1 MNRRPTSARVALLLA
16 VLLGLL
22 ALVAIQ
28 LLTRPAGAAPAIP
41 ATLDVGAARVAITAP
56 ITGQYVALCQ
66 EADGPSLRGPWAL
79 TAGETAS
86 VPLHAL
92 GVPCWVQASE
102 TRAGELM
109 AIYETPRFTV
119 YRAWLPEVSR

>member
-41 ATLDVGAARVAITAP
+41 ATLDLAGGRVALTAP
-56 ITGQYVALCQ
+56 ISGQYVALCQ
-66 EADGPSLRGPWAL
+66 EADGVSLRGPWAL
-79 TAGETAS
+79 EAGETAS
-86 VPLHAL
+86 VPLHGR

-102 TRAGELM
+102 TREGEAML
-109 AIYETPRFTV
+109 IYETPRYTV
-119 YRAWLPEVSR
+119 WRAWMPEVGQ